1 MDDMG
6 HVWVLWLGRGTVCG
20 HVEVAWHLGRDAHPR
35 GLVGRPEGGAQGFAL
50 ESDRSGSGPQP
61 GPSHGTLEQ
70 PLTLSEPQALH
81 L

>member
-1 MDDMG
+1 MTWVMSGFCGWAVALCVDTWKLPGTWGEMRIPG
-6 HVWVLWLGRGTVCG
+6 VWW
-20 HVEVAWHLGRDAHPR
+20 AA
-35 GLVGRPEGGAQGFAL
+35 PEGGAQGFAL
-50 ESDRSGSGPQP
+50 ESDRSGSGPQL